1 MRSLSAFVFIF
12 ALSSV
17 FGGCVY
23 SRSAQLKALKAS
35 EDQNQPQETRLQ
47 VGDRVHVTVFGEDK
61 ITGDYELDA
70 DGKIALPL
78 AGTVKAADLTKAAL
92 EASLQDKLKR
102 DYLKDPKV
110 SVGMVSFR
118 PFYVLGEV
126 EKPGEYAYK
135 NGLNL
140 WRAIAMAGGQT
151 YRASSSTVLLQH
163 PGTAQWH
170 EYDLSTDH
178 LIDPGD
184 LIRVPER
191 WF

>member
-1 MRSLSAFVFIF
+1 MRSLSVFLVAFTLNSI
-12 ALSSV
+12 LS
-17 FGGCVY
+17 GCVY
-23 SRSAQLKALKAS
+23 SRSDQLKALKAS
-35 EDQNQPQETRLQ
+35 EDHQQPHEARLQ
-47 VGDRVHVTVFGEDK
+47 AGDRVHVTVFGEDK

-70 DGKIALPL
+70 DGKIAVPL
-78 AGTVKAADLTKAAL
+78 AGTVQASDLTKSAL
-92 EASLQDKLKR
+92 EAALQDKLRR
-102 DYLKDPKV
+102 DYLRDPKV

-118 PFYVLGEV
+118 PFYVMGEV
-126 EKPGEYAYK
+126 DKPGEYAYK

-151 YRASSSTVLLQH
+151 YRASTSTVLLQR
-163 PGTAQWH
+163 PGDTHWH